1 MTRNELMQLVG
12 RNVKKYRLER
22 HMTQDE
28 LAEHAQIST
37 SYCANIE
44 RGTKS
49 MSLMV
54 LRDIADAL
62 QVSTD
67 CLLYEGDKETRIA
80 SLERFLSHQSEAYI
94 MKIEQV
100 AHMFCGVDCEE

>member
-1 MTRNELMQLVG
+1 MTKDELMKLVG
-12 RNVKKYRLER
+12 CNVKKFRLER

-49 MSLMV
+49 MSLLV

-67 CLLYEGDKETRIA
+67 CLLYENRKETRIT
-80 SLERFLSHQSEAYI
+80 SLDRFLSNQPEAYI
-94 MKIEQV
+94 IKIEQV
-100 AHMFCGVDCEE
+100 AHLFSDSDCE